1 MAGLTARSGYP
12 LDMTNTRSRPDED
25 AAGQSTT
32 PDHPDAVVIFAP
44 LPVLTVTIEERSGEA
59 DIHVHA
65 GGQGVWQSRMV
76 SSLGVPVVL
85 CSALGGETGD
95 VLGHLLPIP
104 DVTVHTVRVSSRN
117 GAYVHDRRSGS
128 REVVA
133 ESAGS
138 PLDRH
143 ELDSLYELTLTEGLT
158 HGRVLL
164 SGPQDD
170 RVLPADLYR
179 RLATDLGANG
189 CQVAAD
195 LAGDRLEAVLAGR
208 PALVKVSHEELL
220 ADRRA
225 ISDDA
230 DDLVAAMR
238 TLRDEGAGTI
248 VVSRSGAAPALALLD
263 DGEADADTRGGD
275 VVEISMPK
283 LEPAD
288 PAGAGDSMTAGIV
301 AALAAGRPLRR
312 ALQIGAACG
321 ALNVVR
327 HGLGTGG
334 ARAVETLAERVEL
347 RPWKGAGA

>member
-1 MAGLTARSGYP
+1 
-12 LDMTNTRSRPDED
+12 MTSPD
-25 AAGQSTT
+25 T
-32 PDHPDAVVIFAP
+32 VVIFAP
-44 LPVLTVTIEERSGEA
+44 LPVLTVTVEDRSGED

-76 SSLGVPVVL
+76 ASLGVPTVL
-85 CSALGGETGD
+85 CSALGGETGS
-95 VLGHLLPIP
+95 VLGHLLPNT
-104 DVTVHTVRVSSRN
+104 DVTLRMVPVSSRN
-117 GAYVHDRRSGS
+117 GAYVHDRRKGD

-133 ESAGS
+133 ESPGT

-179 RLATDLGANG
+179 RLSTDLGANG
-189 CQVAAD
+189 CKVAAD
-195 LAGDRLEAVLAGR
+195 LAGERLEAVLAGH
-208 PALVKVSHEELL
+208 PSLIKVSHEELL
-220 ADRRA
+220 DDGRA
-225 ISDDA
+225 KSDDA
-230 DDLVAAMR
+230 KDLVAAMR
-238 TLRDEGAGTI
+238 TLREDGGACTI
-248 VVSRSGAAPALALLD
+248 VVSRAGAAPALALFD
-263 DGEADADTRGGD
+263 DDELGEAA
-275 VVEISMPK
+275 VVEVVMPK

-288 PAGAGDSMTAGIV
+288 PAGAGDSMTAGMV
-301 AALAAGRPLRR
+301 AALARGRPLRK

-334 ARAVETLAERVEL
+334 ARAVETLADRVEL
-347 RPWKGAGA
+347 RPWK

>member
-1 MAGLTARSGYP
+1 
-12 LDMTNTRSRPDED
+12 
-25 AAGQSTT
+25 
-32 PDHPDAVVIFAP
+32 
-44 LPVLTVTIEERSGEA
+44 VLTVTVEDRSGEA

-76 SSLGVPVVL
+76 SSLGVPTVL
-85 CSALGGETGD
+85 CAALGGETGS
-95 VLGHLLPIP
+95 VLGHLLPTSG
-104 DVTVHTVRVSSRN
+104 VTVRSVAVSSRN

-128 REVVA
+128 REIVA
-133 ESAGS
+133 ESPGS
-138 PLDRH
+138 ALDRH

-170 RVLPADLYR
+170 RVVPADLYR

-189 CQVAAD
+189 CKVAAD
-195 LAGDRLEAVLAGR
+195 LAGERLEAVLAGK
-208 PALVKVSHEELL
+208 PSLIKVSHEELL
-220 ADRRA
+220 ADGRA
-225 ISDDA
+225 DSEEA
-230 DDLVAAMR
+230 EDLIKAMH
-238 TLRDEGAGTI
+238 TMRDEGAGTI

-263 DGEADADTRGGD
+263 DEDSGD
-275 VVEISMPK
+275 VLEVVMPK

-288 PAGAGDSMTAGIV
+288 PAGAGDSMTAGMV
-301 AALAAGRPLRR
+301 AALASGHPLRH

-334 ARAVETLAERVEL
+334 AQAVETLAERVEL
-347 RPWKGAGA
+347 RPWK

>member
-1 MAGLTARSGYP
+1 MPSPQPHPADSTTDELTANTPSASEGTDDGRSGRDP
-12 LDMTNTRSRPDED
+12 
-25 AAGQSTT
+25 
-32 PDHPDAVVIFAP
+32 VVIFAP
-44 LPVLTVTIEERSGEA
+44 MPVLTVTVENRNGEA

-65 GGQGVWQSRMV
+65 GGQGVWQSRMM

-95 VLGHLLPIP
+95 VLCHLLPVP
-104 DVTVHTVRVSSRN
+104 DVIVRTVPVTSRN
-117 GAYVHDRRSGS
+117 GAYVHDRRTGE

-179 RLATDLGANG
+179 RLSTDLGANG
-189 CQVAAD
+189 CKVAAD
-195 LAGDRLEAVLAGR
+195 LAGERLEAVLAGG
-208 PALVKVSHEELL
+208 PNLIKVSHEELL
-220 ADRRA
+220 ADGRA
-225 ISDDA
+225 KSDYA
-230 DDLVAAMR
+230 EDLVAAMR

-248 VVSRSGAAPALALLD
+248 VVSRAGSAPALALLD
-263 DGEADADTRGGD
+263 DRDPGGDGTRGGA
-275 VVEISMPK
+275 VVEIGMPK

-288 PAGAGDSMTAGIV
+288 PAGAGDSMTAGMV
-301 AALAAGRPLRR
+301 AALASGRSLRR

-347 RPWKGAGA
+347 RQWK

>member
-1 MAGLTARSGYP
+1 MTKTKPSG
-12 LDMTNTRSRPDED
+12 NTSRQKDAESPVSEQPD
-25 AAGQSTT
+25 T
-32 PDHPDAVVIFAP
+32 VVIFAP
-44 LPVLTVTIEERSGEA
+44 LPVLTVTVEDRSGEA

-76 SSLGVPVVL
+76 SSLGVPTVL
-85 CSALGGETGD
+85 CAALGGETGS
-95 VLGHLLPIP
+95 VLGHLLPTAN
-104 DVTVHTVRVSSRN
+104 VTVRSVAVSSRN
-117 GAYVHDRRSGS
+117 GAYVHDRRTGN

-133 ESAGS
+133 ESPGS

-170 RVLPADLYR
+170 RVVPADLYR

-189 CQVAAD
+189 CKVAAD
-195 LAGDRLEAVLAGR
+195 LAGERLEAVLAGN
-208 PALVKVSHEELL
+208 PYLVKVSHEELL
-220 ADRRA
+220 ADGRA
-225 ISDDA
+225 KSEDA
-230 DDLVAAMR
+230 DDLVTAMR
-238 TLRDEGAGTI
+238 TMRDEGAGTI
-248 VVSRSGAAPALALLD
+248 VVSRSGAAPALALLAD
-263 DGEADADTRGGD
+263 DDSDED
-275 VVEISMPK
+275 VLEVVMPK

-288 PAGAGDSMTAGIV
+288 PTGAGDSMTAGMV
-301 AALAAGRPLRR
+301 AALASGHPLRH

-334 ARAVETLAERVEL
+334 AQAVETLAERVEL
-347 RPWKGAGA
+347 RPWK

>member
-1 MAGLTARSGYP
+1 MADKKPSP
-12 LDMTNTRSRPDED
+12 I
-25 AAGQSTT
+25 
-32 PDHPDAVVIFAP
+32 VIFAP
-44 LPVLTVTIEERSGEA
+44 LPVLTVTVEDRSGEA

-95 VLGHLLPIP
+95 VLGHLLPA
-104 DVTVHTVRVSSRN
+104 DGVTVQTVPVSARN
-117 GAYVHDRRSGS
+117 GSYVHDRRSGS
-128 REVVA
+128 REIIA
-133 ESAGS
+133 EADGS

-164 SGPQDD
+164 SGPQEDD
-170 RVLPADLYR
+170 VIPADLYR
-179 RLATDLGANG
+179 RLSTDLSANG
-189 CQVAAD
+189 CKVAAD
-195 LAGDRLEAVLAGR
+195 LSGERLKAVLEGK
-208 PALVKVSHEELL
+208 PDLIKVSHEELL
-220 ADRRA
+220 DDGRA
-225 ISDDA
+225 KSEDA
-230 DDLVAAMR
+230 ADLVKAMHSM
-238 TLRDEGAGTI
+238 RDDGAGTI
-248 VVSRSGAAPALALLD
+248 VVSQSGSAPALALLD
-263 DGEADADTRGGD
+263 DGD
-275 VVEISMPK
+275 VLEVCMPT

-288 PAGAGDSMTAGIV
+288 PAGAGDSMTAGMV
-301 AALAAGRPLRR
+301 SALALGRSLRE

-347 RPWKGAGA
+347 KEWKK